1 MGGVNYATGERR
13 GPGGY
18 IRGPMRDAI
27 RSFLARH
34 LRGEAAPGGTP
45 PSEEQRSRDR
55 VQMAACALLLEIA
68 HADDEFS
75 PVERSRIE
83 EALERH
89 FGLDAKAREELIA
102 EAETERQRAID
113 DFHFTQLI
121 NEHYDLGQKMVLAE
135 LMWSVILADGEVA
148 KHEAYL
154 VRKLANLLDLEPA
167 YLSQARRRAT
177 E

>member
-1 MGGVNYATGERR
+1 M
-13 GPGGY
+13 P
-18 IRGPMRDAI
+18 IPDAI
-27 RSFLARH
+27 RKFLARH
-34 LRGEAAPGGTP
+34 IGGARTP
-45 PSEEQRSRDR
+45 PTGAPPAEQQAAQDR
-55 VQMAACALLLEIA
+55 VQVVACALLLEIA

-75 PVERSRIE
+75 PVERTRIE
-83 EALERH
+83 QALERQ

-102 EAETERQRAID
+102 QGEAERERAID
-113 DFHFTQLI
+113 DFQFTKLI

-135 LMWSVILADGEVA
+135 LMWSVILADGEVD

>member
-1 MGGVNYATGERR
+1 
-13 GPGGY
+13 
-18 IRGPMRDAI
+18 MRDAI

-34 LRGEAAPGGTP
+34 LAGPPQATGAAPTDEGQAG
-45 PSEEQRSRDR
+45 DR
-55 VQMAACALLLEIA
+55 VQVVACALLLEIA

-75 PVERSRIE
+75 PVERTRVE
-83 EALERH
+83 QALERQ
-89 FGLDAKAREELIA
+89 FGLDAPAREDLIA
-102 EAETERQRAID
+102 RGEAERVRAID
-113 DFHFTQLI
+113 DYQFTKLI
-121 NEHYDLGQKMVLAE
+121 NENYDLGQKMVLAE

-148 KHEAYL
+148 KHESYL